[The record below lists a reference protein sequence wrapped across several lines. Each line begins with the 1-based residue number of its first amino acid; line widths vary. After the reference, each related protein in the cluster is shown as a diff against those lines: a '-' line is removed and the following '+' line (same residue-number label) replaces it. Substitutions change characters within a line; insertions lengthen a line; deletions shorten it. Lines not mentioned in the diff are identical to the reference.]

1 MAPENDTQTR
11 AIGVVVTIKEI
22 YDTVISIDDKMD
34 TDLRL
39 LRDEIA
45 KLKAQLAAQW
55 VVHGILVA
63 AIIFL
68 VQRGFTA

>member
-1 MAPENDTQTR
+1 MVPEHDPQTPP
-11 AIGVVVTIKEI
+11 IGVVVTIEEI
-22 YDTVISIDDKMD
+22 YDTVVSIDDKRAA
-34 TDLRL
+34 DLRL
-39 LRDEIA
+39 LREEIA

-68 VQRGFTA
+68 VQRGIAL